1 MELQTPEE
9 LQFVSNLAHWIEGT
23 IFALIAII
31 AFLRVRG
38 WATWK
43 GSQYL
48 WPALIVTAGLFLPVY
63 IILQIGLNQVGA
75 AWDFVVND
83 PQQLEHGAMALLL
96 ILAGTAELLTEAGI
110 VQGKVW
116 KLVAPGALVSIGFL
130 LFFHTE
136 YGTPEAI
143 AEAVTQHRYQGSL
156 VIAVGVFKAAEVL
169 WRRSVE
175 WLAYP
180 WIILLFITAILLI
193 SYREPPGAYVRAV
206 QSSAQFNEAT
216 RVIYSTNCSN
226 ANHTYAQSSA
236 MTLALRNR

>member
-1 MELQTPEE
+1 MELQTPEQ

-23 IFALIAII
+23 IFALVAII

-63 IILQIGLNQVGA
+63 IILQIALNQGGA
-75 AWDFVVND
+75 TWDFVVND

-96 ILAGTAELLTEAGI
+96 ILAGTAELLIEARI
-110 VQGKVW
+110 LQGAVW
-116 KLVAPGALVSIGFL
+116 KFAAPVALVSIGLL

-156 VIAVGVFKAAEVL
+156 VIGVGVLKAAEVH
-169 WRRSVE
+169 WRRSVKVARLSMDNPVVHYGNYVDQLSRTSRSICDSSPIVSSSSMSE
-175 WLAYP
+175 QGHNFDQ
-180 WIILLFITAILLI
+180 LLSCQL
-193 SYREPPGAYVRAV
+193 
-206 QSSAQFNEAT
+206 
-216 RVIYSTNCSN
+216 
-226 ANHTYAQSSA
+226 YASPN
-236 MTLALRNR
+236 LRR

>member
-23 IFALIAII
+23 IFALVAII

-48 WPALIVTAGLFLPVY
+48 WPGLIVTAGLFLPVY
-63 IILQIGLNQVGA
+63 IILQIGSNQVGTL
-75 AWDFVVND
+75 DFVVND

-96 ILAGTAELLTEAGI
+96 ILAGAAELLAEAGI

-116 KLVAPGALVSIGFL
+116 KFAAPAALVSIGIL

-156 VIAVGVFKAAEVL
+156 VILVGIAKAAEAL
-169 WRRSVE
+169 WQRNVR

-180 WIILLFITAILLI
+180 WIILLVITAALLI
-193 SYREPPGAYVRAV
+193 SYREPPGAYRTE
-206 QSSAQFNEAT
+206 SESN
-216 RVIYSTNCSN
+216 RRSTFP
-226 ANHTYAQSSA
+226 
-236 MTLALRNR
+236 RNVAIGN